1 MLLGCEIPLVRTF
14 GMHHTVVMDLV
25 KTRREEAVDATRTA
39 LLDSAEA
46 LFTEKGF
53 AATSLDEVV
62 SAARVT
68 KGALYHHFRGG
79 KLALFEAVFQRN
91 DRRLADR
98 IAAAVP
104 DGADLWQLVE
114 VGIDAYLEACTDP
127 VVRRIMFQEGPVA
140 LGWKRWRELDGC
152 ASRELITAAVDGL
165 LEAGEIRPQPAP
177 LLVRLLFTTL
187 GEAGMSVAEAADP
200 VAARG
205 EARALLLSLLD
216 GLRP

>member
-1 MLLGCEIPLVRTF
+1 MEP
-14 GMHHTVVMDLV
+14 V

-46 LFTEKGF
+46 LFAEKGF
-53 AATSLDEVV
+53 AGTSLDEVV
-62 SAARVT
+62 TAARVT

-79 KLALFEAVFQRN
+79 KLGVFEAVFARA

-98 IAAAVP
+98 IAEAVP
-104 DGADLWQLVE
+104 ADATLWQLVE

-152 ASRELITAAVDGL
+152 ASRELIAAAVNGL
-165 LEAGEIRPQPAP
+165 LEAGEIKPQPAA

-187 GEAGMSVAEAADP
+187 GEAGMSVAEADDQD
-200 VAARG
+200 AARA
-205 EARALLLSLLD
+205 EARSLLLSFVD

>member
-1 MLLGCEIPLVRTF
+1 MEP
-14 GMHHTVVMDLV
+14 V

-46 LFTEKGF
+46 LFAEKGF
-53 AATSLDEVV
+53 AGTSLDEVV
-62 SAARVT
+62 TAARVT
-68 KGALYHHFRGG
+68 KGALYHHFGGG
-79 KLALFEAVFQRN
+79 KLGVFEAVFARA

-98 IAAAVP
+98 IAEAVP
-104 DGADLWQLVE
+104 ADATLWQLVE

-152 ASRELITAAVDGL
+152 ASRELIAAAVNGL
-165 LEAGEIRPQPAP
+165 LEAGEIKPQPAA

-187 GEAGMSVAEAADP
+187 GEAGMSVAEADDQD
-200 VAARG
+200 AARA
-205 EARALLLSLLD
+205 EARSLLLSFVD